1 MAKRSAYQ
9 AALDLLARRDHF
21 RRELAEKLRLRKCP
35 EDEIEAALDR
45 CREIGLID
53 DERVGTRFVE
63 VRAASRGWGPHR
75 LAAELRQRGVA
86 FELAEELAKL
96 EPRLLDEALQAA
108 LRRLEVR
115 APEAWWEDSQRRAR
129 MISSL
134 IARGFAADDAHAAV
148 AALATERNNDAPD
161 DQPRDSSSLS

>member
-1 MAKRSAYQ
+1 VPKRSAYQ
-9 AALDLLARRDHF
+9 VALDLLARRDHF
-21 RRELAEKLRLRKCP
+21 RRELVEKLRKRDFP
-35 EDEIEAALDR
+35 EDEIEPALDR

-53 DERVGTRFVE
+53 DERVGNRFVE

-86 FELAEELAKL
+86 VELAEELAKL
-96 EPRLLDEALQAA
+96 EPHLLDGALQAA

-115 APEAWWEDSQRRAR
+115 APEAWWKDSQRRAR